1 MLMDILKIINYI
13 REYKLTK
20 SDFCKKCG
28 ITPSML
34 DDIIYYGKSVDFKVA
49 QKLADEIGMGGELYI
64 YDYQL
69 NYFFL

>member
-13 REYKLTK
+13 REHKLTK

-34 DDIIYYGKSVDFKVA
+34 DDIVYFGKSVDFKVA

>member
-1 MLMDILKIINYI
+1 MNILRIINYI
-13 REYKLTK
+13 REHKLTK
-20 SDFCKKCG
+20 SEFCKKCG

-49 QKLADEIGMGGELYI
+49 ERISQAMGMGVYELYI

-69 NYFFL
+69 NYFTL